1 MGSPLPDLVPVP
13 AGRLDVVDAR
23 TRESRSVV
31 LEPFHVT
38 RTPVTVGQH
47 RAVLDAD
54 PLRSRGEPSASG
66 RSRGTIA
73 EQDRTCTEPDDVP
86 VHGVTWFE
94 AVLWCNAAS
103 RVAGLDPAYRVS
115 GRDVRWDVRSAG
127 YRLLTEAEWEHA
139 CRAGTSGPRY
149 GPTRAVAWT
158 ADDGGDGPR
167 PVAGRLP
174 NGFGLHDTLGNVWEW
189 CWDYA
194 DTARYGEYRS
204 LRGGGWA
211 DRPWSVRA
219 GVRRGSAPDA
229 RIEDVGLRVAEGPV
243 GEPGVPAAQGWSD
256 AADRARAQI
265 SGLLPLG
272 WTPLTFP
279 SAVGADADEAAAV
292 GAED

>member
-1 MGSPLPDLVPVP
+1 VGSPLPDLVPVP

-31 LEPFHVT
+31 LEPFQVA
-38 RTPVTVGQH
+38 RTPVTVEQH

-54 PLRSRGEPSASG
+54 PLRPRPEGGPSAIDG
-66 RSRGTIA
+66 
-73 EQDRTCTEPDDVP
+73 EVP

-103 RVAGLDPAYRVS
+103 RVAGLDPAYRVE
-115 GRDVRWDVRSAG
+115 GRDVRWDVRSEG
-127 YRLLTEAEWEHA
+127 YRLPTEAEWEHA
-139 CRAGTSGPRY
+139 CRGGTSGPRY
-149 GPTRAVAWT
+149 GPVGTVAWT

-167 PVAGRLP
+167 PVATRLP
-174 NGFGLHDTLGNVWEW
+174 NAFGLHDTLGNVWEW

-211 DRPWSVRA
+211 DRHWSVRA
-219 GVRRGSAPDA
+219 SVRRGSAPDA
-229 RIEDVGLRVAEGPV
+229 RIEDVGLRVVRGAV
-243 GEPGVPAAQGWSD
+243 GDPGVPAAQGWSD
-256 AADRARAQI
+256 AADRTRAQVP
-265 SGLLPLG
+265 GLLPLG

-279 SAVGADADEAAAV
+279 SVAEPSASDAVGV
-292 GAED
+292 ED

>member
-13 AGRLDVVDAR
+13 PGRIDVVDAR
-23 TRESRSVV
+23 TRESRPVV
-31 LEPFHVT
+31 LEPFHVA
-38 RTPVTVGQH
+38 RTPVTLGQH
-47 RAVLDAD
+47 RAVVDAD
-54 PLRSRGEPSASG
+54 PLGPRPEDGVSA
-66 RSRGTIA
+66 I
-73 EQDRTCTEPDDVP
+73 DDDVP

-103 RVAGLDPAYRVS
+103 RVAGLDPAYRVE
-115 GRDVRWDVRSAG
+115 GRDVRWDVRSVG
-127 YRLLTEAEWEHA
+127 YRLPTEAEWEHA

-149 GPTRAVAWT
+149 GPIGAVAWT

-174 NGFGLHDTLGNVWEW
+174 NAYGLHDTLGNVWEW

-229 RIEDVGLRVAEGPV
+229 RIEDVGLRIAQGAV
-243 GEPGVPAAQGWSD
+243 GEPGVLAAQGWSD
-256 AADRARAQI
+256 AADRARAQVP
-265 SGLLPLG
+265 GLLPLG
-272 WTPLTFP
+272 WTPLTFRP
-279 SAVGADADEAAAV
+279 ADEVAAGVAV

>member
-13 AGRLDVVDAR
+13 AGRLDLVDAR

-31 LEPFHVT
+31 LKPFHVA

-47 RAVLDAD
+47 RAVLAAD
-54 PLRSRGEPSASG
+54 PLRPRPEGGPSA
-66 RSRGTIA
+66 I
-73 EQDRTCTEPDDVP
+73 DDDVP

-103 RVAGLDPAYRVS
+103 RVAGLDPAYRVE
-115 GRDVRWDVRSAG
+115 GRGVRWDVRSAG
-127 YRLLTEAEWEHA
+127 YRLPTEAEWEHA

-149 GPTRAVAWT
+149 GPVGAVAWT

-174 NGFGLHDTLGNVWEW
+174 NAFGLHDTLGNVWEW

-229 RIEDVGLRVAEGPV
+229 RIEDVGLRVARGVV
-243 GEPGVPAAQGWSD
+243 GDPGVPAAQGWSD
-256 AADRARAQI
+256 AADRARAQVP
-265 SGLLPLG
+265 GLLPLG
-272 WTPLTFP
+272 WTPLAFP
-279 SAVGADADEAAAV
+279 TAADADGDEAPAV

>member
-13 AGRLDVVDAR
+13 AGRLDLVDAR

-31 LEPFHVT
+31 LEPFHVA

-47 RAVLDAD
+47 RAVLAAD
-54 PLRSRGEPSASG
+54 PLRPRSEGGLSA
-66 RSRGTIA
+66 IF
-73 EQDRTCTEPDDVP
+73 EDVP

-103 RVAGLDPAYRVS
+103 RVAGLDPAYRVE
-115 GRDVRWDVRSAG
+115 GRDVRWDVRSEG
-127 YRLLTEAEWEHA
+127 YRLPTEAEWEHA
-139 CRAGTSGPRY
+139 CRGGTSGPRY
-149 GPTRAVAWT
+149 GPVGAVAWT

-167 PVAGRLP
+167 PVATRLP
-174 NGFGLHDTLGNVWEW
+174 NAFGLYDTLGNVWEW

-229 RIEDVGLRVAEGPV
+229 RIEDVGLRVVRGAV
-243 GEPGVPAAQGWSD
+243 GDPGVPAAQGWSD
-256 AADRARAQI
+256 AADRARAQVP
-265 SGLLPLG
+265 GLLPLG

-279 SAVGADADEAAAV
+279 SVAEPSASDAVGV
-292 GAED
+292 ED

>member
-13 AGRLDVVDAR
+13 ASRLDLVDAR

-31 LEPFHVT
+31 LEPFHVA

-47 RAVLDAD
+47 RAVLAAD
-54 PLRSRGEPSASG
+54 PLRPRPEGGLSA
-66 RSRGTIA
+66 IF
-73 EQDRTCTEPDDVP
+73 DDVP

-103 RVAGLDPAYRVS
+103 RVAGLDPAYRVE
-115 GRDVRWDVRSAG
+115 GRGVRWDVRSAG
-127 YRLLTEAEWEHA
+127 YRLPTEAEWEHA
-139 CRAGTSGPRY
+139 CRGGTSGPRY
-149 GPTRAVAWT
+149 GPVGAVAWT

-174 NGFGLHDTLGNVWEW
+174 NAFGLHDTLGNVWEW

-229 RIEDVGLRVAEGPV
+229 RIEDVGLRVARGAV
-243 GEPGVPAAQGWSD
+243 GDPGVPAAQGWSD
-256 AADRARAQI
+256 AADRARAQVP
-265 SGLLPLG
+265 GLLPIG

-279 SAVGADADEAAAV
+279 TAADADADEPPAV

>member
-1 MGSPLPDLVPVP
+1 MGSPLPDLVAVP

-31 LEPFHVT
+31 LEPFHVA

-54 PLRSRGEPSASG
+54 LLRRPPEGGPSAV
-66 RSRGTIA
+66 A
-73 EQDRTCTEPDDVP
+73 DDVP

-103 RVAGLDPAYRVS
+103 RVAGLDPAYRVE

-127 YRLLTEAEWEHA
+127 YRLPTEAEWEHA
-139 CRAGTSGPRY
+139 CRGGTSGPRY
-149 GPTRAVAWT
+149 GPVGAVAWT

-167 PVAGRLP
+167 PVATRLP
-174 NGFGLHDTLGNVWEW
+174 NAFGLHDTLGNVWEW

-229 RIEDVGLRVAEGPV
+229 RIEDVGLRVVRGAV
-243 GEPGVPAAQGWSD
+243 GDPGVLAAQGCPD
-256 AADRARAQI
+256 AADRARAQVP
-265 SGLLPLG
+265 GLLPLG

-279 SAVGADADEAAAV
+279 SVAEPSASDAV

>member
-1 MGSPLPDLVPVP
+1 MGFPLPELVPVP
-13 AGRLDVVDAR
+13 AGRLEVVDAR

-31 LEPFHVT
+31 LEPFHVA
-38 RTPVTVGQH
+38 RTPVTVGHH

-54 PLRSRGEPSASG
+54 PLRPRPGGDPSAV
-66 RSRGTIA
+66 
-73 EQDRTCTEPDDVP
+73 DDDVP

-94 AVLWCNAAS
+94 AVRWCNAAS
-103 RVAGLDPAYRVS
+103 RVAGLDPAYRVE

-127 YRLLTEAEWEHA
+127 YRLPTEAEWEHA

-149 GPTRAVAWT
+149 GPVGDVAWT
-158 ADDGGDGPR
+158 ADDDVDGPR
-167 PVAGRLP
+167 PVATRLP
-174 NGFGLHDTLGNVWEW
+174 NAFGVHDMLGNVWEW

-229 RIEDVGLRVAEGPV
+229 RIEDVGLRVARGAV

-256 AADRARAQI
+256 AADRARARVP
-265 SGLLPLG
+265 GLLPLG

-279 SAVGADADEAAAV
+279 SAALAPTRPATPPVPGTKV
-292 GAED
+292 

>member
-1 MGSPLPDLVPVP
+1 MGVPLPDLVPVP

-23 TRESRSVV
+23 TRESRAVV
-31 LEPFHVT
+31 LEPFHVA
-38 RTPVTVGQH
+38 RTAVTVGQH
-47 RAVLDAD
+47 RSVLAAD
-54 PLRSRGEPSASG
+54 PLRPRPESRPAV
-66 RSRGTIA
+66 
-73 EQDRTCTEPDDVP
+73 DDDVP

-103 RVAGLDPAYRVS
+103 RVAGLDPAYRVE

-127 YRLLTEAEWEHA
+127 YRLPTEAEWEHA
-139 CRAGTSGPRY
+139 CRAGTSGARY
-149 GPTRAVAWT
+149 GPVGDVAWT
-158 ADDGGDGPR
+158 ADDGVDGPR
-167 PVAGRLP
+167 PVASRLP
-174 NGFGLHDTLGNVWEW
+174 NAFGLHDTLGNVWEW

-229 RIEDVGLRVAEGPV
+229 RIEDVGLRVVRGAV
-243 GEPGVPAAQGWSD
+243 GDPGVPAAQGWSD
-256 AADRARAQI
+256 AADRARAQVA
-265 SGLLPLG
+265 GLLPLG

-279 SAVGADADEAAAV
+279 SAAEAPAGGADRAV

>member
-13 AGRLDVVDAR
+13 AGRLDLVDAR

-31 LEPFHVT
+31 LEPFHVA

-47 RAVLDAD
+47 RAVLAAD
-54 PLRSRGEPSASG
+54 PLRPRPEGGLSA
-66 RSRGTIA
+66 IF
-73 EQDRTCTEPDDVP
+73 DDVP

-103 RVAGLDPAYRVS
+103 RVAGLDPAYRVE
-115 GRDVRWDVRSAG
+115 GRGVRWDVRSAG
-127 YRLLTEAEWEHA
+127 YRLPTEAEWEHA
-139 CRAGTSGPRY
+139 CRGGTSGPRY
-149 GPTRAVAWT
+149 GPVGAVAWT

-174 NGFGLHDTLGNVWEW
+174 NAFGLHDTLGNVWEW

-211 DRPWSVRA
+211 DRPWNVRA

-229 RIEDVGLRVAEGPV
+229 RIEDVGLRVAQGAV

-256 AADRARAQI
+256 AADRARAQVP
-265 SGLLPLG
+265 GLLPLG

-279 SAVGADADEAAAV
+279 TAAAADADEAPAV

>member
-13 AGRLDVVDAR
+13 AGRLDLVDAR

-31 LEPFHVT
+31 LEPFHLA

-47 RAVLDAD
+47 RAVLAAD
-54 PLRSRGEPSASG
+54 PFRPRPEGGLSA
-66 RSRGTIA
+66 IF
-73 EQDRTCTEPDDVP
+73 DDVP

-103 RVAGLDPAYRVS
+103 RVAGLDPAYRVE
-115 GRDVRWDVRSAG
+115 GRDVHWDVRSAG
-127 YRLLTEAEWEHA
+127 YRLPTEAEWEHA
-139 CRAGTSGPRY
+139 CRGGTSGPRY
-149 GPTRAVAWT
+149 GPVGAVAWT

-167 PVAGRLP
+167 PVATRLP
-174 NGFGLHDTLGNVWEW
+174 NAFGLHDTLGNVWEW

-229 RIEDVGLRVAEGPV
+229 RIEDVGLRVAQGAV

-256 AADRARAQI
+256 AADRARAQVP
-265 SGLLPLG
+265 GLLPLG
-272 WTPLTFP
+272 WTPLTFREP
-279 SAVGADADEAAAV
+279 RTAPTDGPVGTA
-292 GAED
+292 G

>member
-13 AGRLDVVDAR
+13 AGRLDLVDAR

-31 LEPFHVT
+31 LEPFHVA

-47 RAVLDAD
+47 RAVLAAD
-54 PLRSRGEPSASG
+54 PLRPRSEGGLSA
-66 RSRGTIA
+66 IF
-73 EQDRTCTEPDDVP
+73 EDVP

-103 RVAGLDPAYRVS
+103 RVAGLDPAYRVE
-115 GRDVRWDVRSAG
+115 GRGVRWDVRSAG
-127 YRLLTEAEWEHA
+127 YRLPTEAEWEHA
-139 CRAGTSGPRY
+139 CRGGTSGPRY
-149 GPTRAVAWT
+149 GPVGAVAWT

-174 NGFGLHDTLGNVWEW
+174 NAFGLHDTLGNVWEW

-229 RIEDVGLRVAEGPV
+229 RIEDVGLRVARGAV
-243 GEPGVPAAQGWSD
+243 GDPGVPAAQGWSD
-256 AADRARAQI
+256 AADRARAQVP
-265 SGLLPLG
+265 GLLPIG

-279 SAVGADADEAAAV
+279 TAADADADEPPAV

>member
-1 MGSPLPDLVPVP
+1 MGVPLPDLVPVP

-31 LEPFHVT
+31 LEPFHVA
-38 RTPVTVGQH
+38 RTAVTVGQH
-47 RAVLDAD
+47 RSVLAAD
-54 PLRSRGEPSASG
+54 PIHPRPG
-66 RSRGTIA
+66 RRPA
-73 EQDRTCTEPDDVP
+73 VDDDVP

-103 RVAGLDPAYRVS
+103 RVAGLDPAYRVE

-127 YRLLTEAEWEHA
+127 YRLPTEAEWEHA
-139 CRAGTSGPRY
+139 CRGGTSGPRY
-149 GPTRAVAWT
+149 GPVGDVAWT
-158 ADDGGDGPR
+158 ADDGVDGPR
-167 PVAGRLP
+167 AVATRLP
-174 NGFGLHDTLGNVWEW
+174 NAFGLHDTLGNVWEW

-229 RIEDVGLRVAEGPV
+229 RIEDVGLRVVRGAV
-243 GEPGVPAAQGWSD
+243 GDPGVPAAQGWSD
-256 AADRARAQI
+256 AADRARAQVP
-265 SGLLPLG
+265 GLLPLG

-279 SAVGADADEAAAV
+279 PAAEASAGGADRAV

>member
-13 AGRLDVVDAR
+13 ASRLDLVDAR

-31 LEPFHVT
+31 LEPFHVA

-47 RAVLDAD
+47 RAVLAAD
-54 PLRSRGEPSASG
+54 PLRPRPEGGLSA
-66 RSRGTIA
+66 IF
-73 EQDRTCTEPDDVP
+73 DDVP

-103 RVAGLDPAYRVS
+103 RVAGLDPAYRVE
-115 GRDVRWDVRSAG
+115 GRGVRWDVRSAG
-127 YRLLTEAEWEHA
+127 YRLPTEAEWEHA

-149 GPTRAVAWT
+149 GPVGAVAWT

-174 NGFGLHDTLGNVWEW
+174 NAFGLHDTLGNVWEW

-229 RIEDVGLRVAEGPV
+229 RIEDVGLRVARGAV
-243 GEPGVPAAQGWSD
+243 GDPGVPAAQGWSD
-256 AADRARAQI
+256 AADRARAQVP
-265 SGLLPLG
+265 GLLPLG

-279 SAVGADADEAAAV
+279 SAADADADEAAAV

>member
-1 MGSPLPDLVPVP
+1 MGPPLPDLVPVP
-13 AGRLDVVDAR
+13 AGRLDLVDAR

-31 LEPFHVT
+31 LEPFHVA

-47 RAVLDAD
+47 QAVLDAD
-54 PLRSRGEPSASG
+54 PLRPRPEGGPSAV
-66 RSRGTIA
+66 
-73 EQDRTCTEPDDVP
+73 DDDVP

-103 RVAGLDPAYRVS
+103 RVAGLDPAYEVE

-127 YRLLTEAEWEHA
+127 YRLPTEAEWEHA
-139 CRAGTSGPRY
+139 CRGGTSGPRY
-149 GPTRAVAWT
+149 GPVAAVAWT
-158 ADDGGDGPR
+158 ADDRGDGPR
-167 PVAGRLP
+167 PVATRLP
-174 NGFGLHDTLGNVWEW
+174 NAFGLHDTLGNVWEW

-229 RIEDVGLRVAEGPV
+229 RIEDVGLRIAQGPV

-256 AADRARAQI
+256 AADRARAQVP
-265 SGLLPLG
+265 GLLPLG

-279 SAVGADADEAAAV
+279 SVAEPSASDAV

>member
-1 MGSPLPDLVPVP
+1 VGSALPDLVPVP
-13 AGRLDVVDAR
+13 AGRLDLVDAR

-31 LEPFHVT
+31 LEPFHVA

-54 PLRSRGEPSASG
+54 LLRPHPEGGPSAV
-66 RSRGTIA
+66 
-73 EQDRTCTEPDDVP
+73 DDDVP

-94 AVLWCNAAS
+94 AVRWCNAAS
-103 RVAGLDPAYRVS
+103 RVAGLDPAYRVD

-127 YRLLTEAEWEHA
+127 YRLPTEAEWEHA
-139 CRAGTSGPRY
+139 CRGGTRGPRY
-149 GPTRAVAWT
+149 GPVGTVAWT
-158 ADDGGDGPR
+158 ADDDVDGPR
-167 PVAGRLP
+167 PVATRLP
-174 NGFGLHDTLGNVWEW
+174 NAFGLHDTLGNVWEW
-189 CWDYA
+189 CWDHA

-229 RIEDVGLRVAEGPV
+229 RIEDVGLRVAQGVV

-256 AADRARAQI
+256 AADRARAQVP
-265 SGLLPLG
+265 GLLPLG

-279 SAVGADADEAAAV
+279 FAADTDADGAAAV

>member
-23 TRESRSVV
+23 TRASRTVV
-31 LEPFHVT
+31 LESFQVA

-66 RSRGTIA
+66 RSRGTRA
-73 EQDRTCTEPDDVP
+73 EQDRTSTEPDDVP

-103 RVAGLDPAYRVS
+103 RVAGLDPAYEVE
-115 GRDVRWDVRSAG
+115 GREVRWDVRSAG
-127 YRLLTEAEWEHA
+127 YRLPTEAEWEHA
-139 CRAGTSGPRY
+139 CRGGTSGPRY
-149 GPTRAVAWT
+149 GPIGAVAWT

-167 PVAGRLP
+167 PVATRLP
-174 NGFGLHDTLGNVWEW
+174 NAFGLHDTLGNVWEW

-229 RIEDVGLRVAEGPV
+229 RIEDVGLRVAQGAV

-256 AADRARAQI
+256 AADRARAQVP
-265 SGLLPLG
+265 GLLALG
-272 WTPLTFP
+272 WTPLTFREP
-279 SAVGADADEAAAV
+279 RTSPTDDPVGTA
-292 GAED
+292 G

>member
-13 AGRLDVVDAR
+13 AGRLDLLDAR

-31 LEPFHVT
+31 LEPFHVA

-47 RAVLDAD
+47 RAVLAAD
-54 PLRSRGEPSASG
+54 PLRPRPEGGPSA
-66 RSRGTIA
+66 I
-73 EQDRTCTEPDDVP
+73 DDDVP

-103 RVAGLDPAYRVS
+103 RVAGLDPAYRVE
-115 GRDVRWDVRSAG
+115 GRGVRWDVRSAG
-127 YRLLTEAEWEHA
+127 YRLPTEAEWEHA
-139 CRAGTSGPRY
+139 CRGGTSGPRY
-149 GPTRAVAWT
+149 GPVGAVAWT

-174 NGFGLHDTLGNVWEW
+174 NAFGLHDTLGNVWEW

-229 RIEDVGLRVAEGPV
+229 RIEDVGLRVARGAV
-243 GEPGVPAAQGWSD
+243 GDPGVPAAQGWSD
-256 AADRARAQI
+256 AADRARAQVP
-265 SGLLPLG
+265 GLLPIG

-279 SAVGADADEAAAV
+279 TAADADADEPPAV